1 MIITIPQQT
10 DERLSVNGVS
20 KAYGSGSERVEVL
33 ADISVDILDG
43 EFLCIVGP
51 SGAGKTTLL
60 RCLTGLMPPSEGF
73 IALDGERLR
82 GPDAR
87 IAIVF
92 QDYTR
97 SLFPW
102 MTVARNIELPL
113 EARGVKRPL
122 RRQKVARVLNDVGL
136 AGTEKKYPWQ
146 LSGGMQQRVAIA
158 RALVTD
164 PEVLV
169 MDEPFASVDAQT
181 RLELEDLTL
190 ALKRDQGVTVVVVT
204 HDIDEAVYMSDRI
217 VVLSKNPATVQQ
229 IVPIH
234 FGPDRNQF
242 STREDPRFG
251 ELRSHILGLIRTAQ
265 LKAQR
270 PIDRGA
276 DALRTKGNAR

>member
-1 MIITIPQQT
+1 MTASIQDTIH
-10 DERLSVNGVS
+10 RLRVDDVS
-20 KAYGSGSERVEVL
+20 KSYGGGSKRVDVL

-43 EFLCIVGP
+43 ELLCIVGP

-60 RCLTGLMPPSEGF
+60 RCLTGLMPPTAGSVS
-73 IALDGERLR
+73 LDGEQLR
-82 GPDAR
+82 GPDGR
-87 IAIVF
+87 ISIVF

-102 MTVARNIELPL
+102 MTVSRNIELPL
-113 EARGVKRPL
+113 RARGVQRQL
-122 RRQKVARVLNDVGL
+122 RRQQITRVLNDVGL
-136 AGTEKKYPWQ
+136 AGAEKKYPWQ

-204 HDIDEAVYMSDRI
+204 HDIDEAVYMSDRV
-217 VVLSKNPATVQQ
+217 VVLSKNPASVQE
-229 IVPIH
+229 IVSTE
-234 FGPDRNQF
+234 FGPERNQF
-242 STREDPRFG
+242 ETRENPRFG
-251 ELRSHILGLIRTAQ
+251 ELRSHILGLIRTTQ
-265 LKAQR
+265 LKV
-270 PIDRGA
+270 D
-276 DALRTKGNAR
+276 